1 MVTGRRRSR
10 LAVGVQGEPVKHF
23 VAGTTARSAAAL
35 VGVNRHTATLF
46 FLKLRE
52 LISAR
57 LEAAVPEL
65 LGGEI
70 EIDKSYFGGVRKG
83 KRGRGAS
90 GKVPVFGLLKRGG
103 NVHAIIIPNARKDT
117 LFPII
122 RQKIRADSVVYTDS
136 FPAYDILDVSEF
148 HHARINH
155 RERFVDRQRH
165 MRTSGISQTPSAPLQ
180 RHPPPAL
187 SPLPQGMRMA
197 LQLPASIALV
207 GNLERLAQKSD
218 NQPYLGQP
226 QD

>member
-1 MVTGRRRSR
+1 MGNADKD
-10 LAVGVQGEPVKHF
+10 L
-23 VAGTTARSAAAL
+23 L
-35 VGVNRHTATLF
+35 N
-46 FLKLRE
+46 
-52 LISAR
+52 AR
-57 LEAAVPEL
+57 LSEL

-70 EIDKSYFGGVRKG
+70 EIDKSYFGGVRTG

-117 LFPII
+117 FFPII
-122 RQKIRADSVVYTDS
+122 RQKIRPDSVVCTDS

-155 RERFVDRQRH
+155 RERFLDRQRH
-165 MRTSGISQTPSAPLQ
+165 INGIENFRTQPNAVCVATTAS
-180 RHPPPAL
+180 PA
-187 SPLPQGMRMA
+187 STFPLPQGMRMA

-218 NQPYLGQP
+218 SQPYLGQP

>member
-1 MVTGRRRSR
+1 
-10 LAVGVQGEPVKHF
+10 
-23 VAGTTARSAAAL
+23 
-35 VGVNRHTATLF
+35 
-46 FLKLRE
+46 
-52 LISAR
+52 
-57 LEAAVPEL
+57 L

-70 EIDKSYFGGVRKG
+70 EIDESYFGGVREG

-90 GKVPVFGLLKRGG
+90 SKVPVFGLLKRGA
-103 NVHAIIIPNARKDT
+103 NVNAVIMPNARKDT

-122 RQKIRADSVVYTDS
+122 RQKMRPDSVVYTDS

-165 MRTSGISQTPSAPLQ
+165 INGIENFRNQQNAICATTTPS
-180 RHPPPAL
+180 PA
-187 SPLPQGMRMA
+187 STFPSTSRNANG

-218 NQPYLGQP
+218 NQPYLGSPKIDRNKIPIFASNSAQRLAELP
-226 QD
+226 GLL